1 MGRPIKQGID
11 YFPLDVGFFSDV
23 KIRKIARACGPN
35 AASILICL
43 LCNIYRD
50 NGYYIGWDE
59 DLPFFIADEVGVSEG
74 CVKEILTKAV
84 QVGFFD
90 KDMYEKHNILT
101 SAGIQKRFFDIT
113 RQRKEIEINNDFL
126 LDFGKNGVNHVKKP
140 INHVKNSVNTID
152 NRQRKEKESKEK
164 GSNIP
169 PLSPPCGESAEAAKN
184 WRDDF
189 EVYKSELKEAFY
201 KILSDKGF
209 IENRQKYHPNL
220 DIRMSL
226 QKAYE
231 DYWCTEAGWK
241 KKKSSRTKEIDWPAT
256 FRKALDQPQNRVY
269 KQKGASEPEPE
280 RAMSELQERFAR
292 FLRKEAPLLLDMP
305 LQPSDEEVGVL
316 LKIRKEILLDIVKKI
331 NNDKYLTTRKNS
343 VFQTIMEL
351 KQKEYGT
358 P

>member
-1 MGRPIKQGID
+1 M
-11 YFPLDVGFFSDV
+11 DVGFFSDV

-74 CVKEILTKAV
+74 CVKEVLTKAI

-90 KDMYEKHNILT
+90 VDKYSAYGILT

-113 RQRKEIEINNDFL
+113 RQRKEIEINDDFL
-126 LDFGKNGVNHVKKP
+126 LDFGEKGVNHMKNS
-140 INHVKNSVNTID
+140 INHVKNSVNTTN
-152 NRQRKEKESKEK
+152 NRQRKVKESKVK

-169 PLSPPCGESAEAAKN
+169 PTVPPCGEPVDAVDARG

-189 EVYKSELKEAFY
+189 EVYKSELKEAFD
-201 KILSDKGF
+201 KILADEAF
-209 IENRQKYHPNL
+209 IENRQKYHPNV
-220 DIRMSL
+220 DIRLSL
-226 QKAYE
+226 LKAYE
-231 DYWCTEAGWK
+231 DYWGTEAGWK
-241 KKKSSRTKEIDWPAT
+241 KKRASRTKEIDWPAT

-269 KQKGASEPEPE
+269 KQNGISKPEPE

-292 FLRKEAPLLLDMP
+292 YLRKEAPLLLDMP

-316 LKIRKEILLDIVKKI
+316 IKTHKDILLDIVKRI
-331 NNDKYLTTRKNS
+331 NNDKYLITHKNS
-343 VFQTIMEL
+343 VFQTIMEI

-358 P
+358 

>member
-1 MGRPIKQGID
+1 M
-11 YFPLDVGFFSDV
+11 DVGFFSDV

-35 AASILICL
+35 AASIIICL

-50 NGYYIGWDE
+50 NGYYILWDE

-74 CVKEILTKAV
+74 CVKEVLTKAI

-90 KDMYEKHNILT
+90 VDKYSAYGILT
-101 SAGIQKRFFDIT
+101 SAGIQKRFIDIT

-126 LDFGKNGVNHVKKP
+126 LDISGKGVNHVKNS
-140 INHVKNSVNTID
+140 INHVKNSINTID
-152 NRQRKEKESKEK
+152 NRQRKVKESKVK
-164 GSNIP
+164 GNNIP
-169 PLSPPCGESAEAAKN
+169 PDIPPCGEPAAEAKG

-189 EVYKSELKEAFY
+189 EVYKSDLNEAFN
-201 KILSDKGF
+201 KILADRDF
-209 IENRQKYHPNL
+209 IENRQKYHPNV
-220 DIRMSL
+220 DIRLSL
-226 QKAYE
+226 RKAYE
-231 DYWCTEAGWK
+231 DYWSTEAGWK

-269 KQKGASEPEPE
+269 KQRGVSEPEPE

-292 FLRKEAPLLLDMP
+292 YLRKEAPLLLDMP

-316 LKIRKEILLDIVKKI
+316 LKIRKEILLDIVKRI

-358 P
+358 

>member
-35 AASILICL
+35 AASIIICL

-50 NGYYIGWDE
+50 NGYYILWDE
-59 DLPFFIADEVGVSEG
+59 DLPFFFFFHVGVAEG
-74 CVKEILTKAV
+74 CVKEVLTKAI

-90 KDMYEKHNILT
+90 VDKYSAYGILT
-101 SAGIQKRFFDIT
+101 SAGIQKRFIDIT

-126 LDFGKNGVNHVKKP
+126 LDISGKGVNHVKNS
-140 INHVKNSVNTID
+140 INHVKNSINTID
-152 NRQRKEKESKEK
+152 NRQRKVKESKVK
-164 GSNIP
+164 GNNIP
-169 PLSPPCGESAEAAKN
+169 PDIPPCGEPAAEAKG

-189 EVYKSELKEAFY
+189 EVYKSDLNEAFN
-201 KILSDKGF
+201 KILADRDF
-209 IENRQKYHPNL
+209 IENRQKYHPNV
-220 DIRMSL
+220 DIRLSL
-226 QKAYE
+226 RKAYE
-231 DYWCTEAGWK
+231 DYWSTEAGWK

-269 KQKGASEPEPE
+269 KQRGVSEPEPE

-292 FLRKEAPLLLDMP
+292 YLRKEAPLLLDMP
-305 LQPSDEEVGVL
+305 LQPSDEEVGLL
-316 LKIRKEILLDIVKKI
+316 LKIRKEILLDIVKRI

-358 P
+358 